1 MSACPNCGKKLSCG
15 CQRKTAS
22 NGRTVCTTCA
32 SNYEASL
39 KPTQPKVKES
49 PVLNSLGKDRYNN
62 LQKFTK

>member
-1 MSACPNCGKKLSCG
+1 MSTCPNCSKKLTCG

-22 NGRTVCTTCA
+22 NGRVVCNTCA
-32 SNYEASL
+32 ATYETSL
-39 KPTQPKVKES
+39 KTTKPKAKES